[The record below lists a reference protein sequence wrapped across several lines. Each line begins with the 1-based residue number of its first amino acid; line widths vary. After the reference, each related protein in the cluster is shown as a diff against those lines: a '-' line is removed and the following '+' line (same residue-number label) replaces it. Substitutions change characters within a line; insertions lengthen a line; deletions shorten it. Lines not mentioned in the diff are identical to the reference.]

1 MLVIT
6 RKAGEGIYVGDNV
19 FVKVLS
25 IRGSQVRFGF
35 DAPRSVVIL
44 REEMV
49 KDGTKGQEV
58 KSTVEA

>member
-58 KSTVEA
+58 KPTVEA